1 MVSNKLIQML
11 EKKRSSNDHTLKRDA
26 IRNTKREFIK
36 RTLLLKG
43 DVIRRTLLLKGDVI
57 RRTIGSFYQ

>member
-11 EKKRSSNDHTLKRDA
+11 EKKRSSNDHTLKRDI
-26 IRNTKREFIK
+26 IRNTKGEFIK
-36 RTLLLKG
+36 ITLPLKG
-43 DVIRRTLLLKGDVI
+43 EFIRRTLPLKGDVI